1 MTMDRQPLAAPK
13 RGVPSSVIAIALAA
27 LFVAALGPVA
37 LAAQPDEVPGNN
49 GTVKIHEGAGEP
61 AAEVRNEPHVCT
73 FHLHFFFADAGDSG
87 TWEIQEWAP
96 GDKGTVVLEGT
107 YTTDENGE
115 DRDPD
120 AGVYELPDGHY
131 KLFWDGDLDTNKHD
145 KHKVFWV
152 DCEDEGGPGPVE
164 ATPTPTPPGGGGPTE
179 GTPTPTPP
187 GGGGP
192 TEGTPTPTPPGGGVG
207 PVEGTPTPTPPGG
220 GVAPTQGTPPP
231 GAVAGATGTPVPTL
245 PPTDAADQSTS
256 GSAGLWAALLLLI
269 AVGTTVALATVPVSS
284 VRNRS
289 RRR

>member
-1 MTMDRQPLAAPK
+1 MDTHPPTARK
-13 RGVPSSVIAIALAA
+13 GGVFRPILALAS
-27 LFVAALGPVA
+27 AALLVGALGSAA
-37 LAAQPDEVPGNN
+37 LAAQPEVPGNN

-61 AAEVRNEPHVCT
+61 ASEVRNQPHVCT
-73 FHLHFFFADAGDSG
+73 FHLHFFFADAGDTG
-87 TWEIQEWAP
+87 TWEIQEWSP

-107 YTTDENGE
+107 YETDQNGE

-152 DCEDEGGPGPVE
+152 DCEDEGGQAP
-164 ATPTPTPPGGGGPTE
+164 ATPTPTPTPPSRGGSTPTPTPPEGGVGPFE

-187 GGGGP
+187 S
-192 TEGTPTPTPPGGGVG
+192 
-207 PVEGTPTPTPPGG
+207 G

-231 GAVAGATGTPVPTL
+231 GAVAGATATPATTL
-245 PPTDAADQSTS
+245 PPTDTADQPTPGST
-256 GSAGLWAALLLLI
+256 GLWAALLILV
-269 AVGTTVALATVPVSS
+269 AVGSMVTLATVPATSII
-284 VRNRS
+284 RG